1 MSKGLK
7 EIIIIILLLLIGGV
21 VLNKCSSSKKPII
34 VSEVTDTTYIEVEKL
49 VENYIP
55 VVEKEYIHITDTL
68 YINDTTIIREGI
80 PFTTA
85 DTLAIVNEFFKKKQY
100 VDSLET
106 DYGYVIVE
114 DTIWQNRIYSRNW
127 KYNFSIPE
135 ITTTKTV
142 MFEDNPFKLYVGAD
156 TRIGFSETNG
166 GILYDPLLEPQA
178 YIGTQFRLGS
188 SHYLKAEVDGLR
200 RDLVLGYAYNKD
212 RWRFKADY
220 SWKYNT
226 LDAGVKNYI
235 NK

>member
-34 VSEVTDTTYIEVEKL
+34 VSEVTDTTYVEVEKF

-55 VVEKEYIHITDTL
+55 VVEKEYVHITDTL

-114 DTIWQNRIYSRNW
+114 DTIWQNRIYS
-127 KYNFSIPE
+127 
-135 ITTTKTV
+135 
-142 MFEDNPFKLYVGAD
+142 
-156 TRIGFSETNG
+156 
-166 GILYDPLLEPQA
+166 
-178 YIGTQFRLGS
+178 
-188 SHYLKAEVDGLR
+188 
-200 RDLVLGYAYNKD
+200 
-212 RWRFKADY
+212 
-220 SWKYNT
+220 
-226 LDAGVKNYI
+226 
-235 NK
+235 